1 MKSIKVYLADELYQ
15 AINSLA
21 ESAGQSKSAQ
31 AERLLYAAI
40 YHQKSNEE
48 LRTIRA
54 EIQVILRTIASI
66 YLITKRGLSA
76 ADEDQIGEKID
87 AVFQRLLERAR
98 DLEVDL

>member
-21 ESAGQSKSAQ
+21 ESSGQSKSAQ

-40 YHQKSNEE
+40 YQQRNSEE
-48 LRTIRA
+48 LRTIHA

-76 ADEDQIGEKID
+76 ADEDQISEKID

-98 DLEVDL
+98 DL

>member
-15 AINSLA
+15 AITNLA

-40 YHQKSNEE
+40 YQQKNHEE
-48 LRTIRA
+48 LRAIQA
-54 EIQVILRTIASI
+54 EIRVILRTIASI
-66 YLITKRGLSA
+66 YLITKRGISSS
-76 ADEDQIGEKID
+76 DEDQISEKID

-98 DLEVDL
+98 ELEADI